1 MRPRFITSLL
11 ILMVFAAAGC
21 TRPSSESDLAPDSA
35 GVEVEDG
42 LGRKF
47 VFGLPPLRVVTI
59 APGATE
65 VVAAAGGVGSLVGI
79 SNVDSYPPEVL
90 SLPTFSVLP
99 LDIETITSLDP
110 DLVFASNQIN
120 DPEDIDVFTALEIP
134 VFYLDASSWDAV
146 HTSILTVG
154 VILDTDSTAT
164 ARHDSLTTR
173 IEHLIGLT
181 EQLETLPEGIF
192 LISDVTSWSFGPG
205 SYVQDIFRWAGIATL
220 TDSFDTPAPI
230 LSDEFVL
237 LSDPDIILGTFGDD
251 FTPDDILKHH
261 PTWKTLSAY
270 RNGRIYS
277 IEADPILRPGPRNV
291 LAAYQIAE
299 IAHPQLFMTLADG
312 H

>member
-1 MRPRFITSLL
+1 L
-11 ILMVFAAAGC
+11 ILIAFAAAGC
-21 TRPSSESDLAPDSA
+21 SRSSSESDSLTHRV
-35 GVEVEDG
+35 GVDVEDA

-47 VFGLPPLRVVTI
+47 VFDQPPVRVVTI

-65 VVAAAGGVGSLVGI
+65 VVAAAGGARSLVGI

-120 DPEDIDVFTALEIP
+120 DPEDIDVFSALNIP

-146 HTSILTVG
+146 HNSILTVG
-154 VILDTDSTAT
+154 VILDTGSTAT

-173 IEHLIGLT
+173 IEHLKGLT

-205 SYVQDIFRWAGIATL
+205 SYVQDIFKWAGIATL
-220 TDSFDTPAPI
+220 TDSYDTPAPI

-270 RNGRIYS
+270 KNGRIYS
-277 IEADPILRPGPRNV
+277 VEADLILRPGPRNV
-291 LAAYQIAE
+291 LAAYQLAE
-299 IAHPQLFMTLADG
+299 FAHPQLFTALDEG

>member
-1 MRPRFITSLL
+1 MA
-11 ILMVFAAAGC
+11 FATAGC
-21 TRPSSESDLAPDSA
+21 SRSSSESESLANRV
-35 GVEVEDG
+35 GVEVEDA

-47 VFGLPPLRVVTI
+47 VFELPPVRVVTI

-65 VVAAAGGVGSLVGI
+65 VVAAAGGAALLVGI

-99 LDIETITSLDP
+99 LDIESITSLDP

-120 DPEDIDVFTALEIP
+120 DPEDIDLFSALEIP

-146 HTSILTVG
+146 HASILKVG
-154 VILDTDSTAT
+154 VILRTESAAT
-164 ARHDSLTTR
+164 ARHDSLSLR
-173 IEHLIGLT
+173 IENLIGLT
-181 EQLETLPEGIF
+181 EQLETLPGGIF

-205 SYVQDIFRWAGIATL
+205 SYVQDIFRWAGISSL
-220 TDSFDTPAPI
+220 TDSFDTAAPI

-237 LSDPDIILGTFGDD
+237 VADPDIIFGTFGAD
-251 FTPDDILKHH
+251 FTPDDILVHH
-261 PTWKTLSAY
+261 PTWITLSAY

-277 IEADPILRPGPRNV
+277 VEADPILRPGPRNV
-291 LAAYQIAE
+291 QAAYQIAE
-299 IAHPQLFMTLADG
+299 IAHPDLFTNAADG

>member
-1 MRPRFITSLL
+1 MA
-11 ILMVFAAAGC
+11 FAAVGC
-21 TRPSSESDLAPDSA
+21 TRSSSESDGAESSA
-35 GVEVEDG
+35 GVEVEDA

-47 VFGLPPLRVVTI
+47 VFDLPPVRVVTI

-65 VVAAAGGVGSLVGI
+65 VVAAAGGVGLLVGI
-79 SNVDSYPPEVL
+79 SNVDTYPPEVL

-99 LDIETITSLDP
+99 LDVETITSLDP

-120 DPEDIDVFTALEIP
+120 DPEDIDVFSALEIP

-146 HTSILTVG
+146 HTSILTAG

-205 SYVQDIFRWAGIATL
+205 SYVQDIFRWAGISSL
-220 TDSFDTPAPI
+220 TDSFDTPAPK

-251 FTPDDILKHH
+251 FTPDDILEHH

-277 IEADPILRPGPRNV
+277 VEADPILRPGPRNV

-299 IAHPQLFMTLADG
+299 IAHPQLFITLAEG